1 MHVFKMRKT
10 TALILAGGFG
20 TRLQSVVKDVPKP
33 MADVRGEPFLAHL
46 IRYYKLQGVTQFVLS
61 VGYKAEFIIDYFGR
75 TFESAAIEYVREDQP
90 LGTGGAIKYALNH
103 LTADWLPNLIVN
115 GDTWFEP
122 NISAFAAFSQTK
134 NTPVCLS
141 VKPMLLNDR
150 YGSVL
155 LGANDNI
162 SGFRAE
168 PSNHAHIN
176 AGCYYIQ
183 PLLFQ
188 TILANYPDTFSFE
201 SNCLPNLAQ
210 AGQLSAYICDAQ
222 FLDIGIPTD
231 YAKAADLLPFSSS
244 K

>member
-1 MHVFKMRKT
+1 MEKI

-46 IRYYKLQGVTQFVLS
+46 IRYYQSQGVTQFVLS
-61 VGYKAEFIIDYFGR
+61 VGYKAESIIDYFGHS
-75 TFESAAIEYVREDQP
+75 FGSAAIQYVREDQP
-90 LGTGGAIKYALNH
+90 LGTGGAINYALNH
-103 LTADWLPNLIVN
+103 LAADWLPSLIVN

-122 NISAFAAFSQTK
+122 NVGVFATFARNK

-141 VKPMLLNDR
+141 VKPMQLNDR

-155 LGANDNI
+155 LGVNDNI

-168 PSNHAHIN
+168 PSDHANIN

-183 PLLFQ
+183 PRLLQ
-188 TILANYPDTFSFE
+188 KILASYPDTFSFE
-201 SNCLPNLAQ
+201 SSCLPKLAQ
-210 AGQLSAYICDAQ
+210 AGQLSGYICDAR
-222 FLDIGIPTD
+222 FLDIGIPMD
-231 YAKAADLLPFSSS
+231 YAKAAALLP
-244 K
+244 

>member
-1 MHVFKMRKT
+1 MGKI

-46 IRYYKLQGVTQFVLS
+46 IRYYQSQGVTQFVLS
-61 VGYKAEFIIDYFGR
+61 VGYKAESIIDYFGHS
-75 TFESAAIEYVREDQP
+75 FESATIQYVREDQP

-103 LTADWLPNLIVN
+103 LAADWLPSLIVN

-122 NISAFAAFSQTK
+122 NVGVFATFARSK

-141 VKPMLLNDR
+141 VKPMQLNDR

-168 PSNHAHIN
+168 PSNHANIN

-183 PLLFQ
+183 PLLLQ
-188 TILANYPDTFSFE
+188 KILASYPDTFSFE
-201 SNCLPNLAQ
+201 SICLPKLAQ
-210 AGQLSAYICDAQ
+210 AGQLSAYICDAR
-222 FLDIGIPTD
+222 FLDIGIPMD
-231 YAKAADLLPFSSS
+231 YAKAAALLP
-244 K
+244 

>member
-1 MHVFKMRKT
+1 MGKI

-46 IRYYKLQGVTQFVLS
+46 IRYYQSQGVTQFVLS
-61 VGYKAEFIIDYFGR
+61 VGYKAESIIDYFGHS
-75 TFESAAIEYVREDQP
+75 FESATIQYVREDQP

-103 LTADWLPNLIVN
+103 LAADWLPSLIVN

-122 NISAFAAFSQTK
+122 NVGVFATFARSK

-141 VKPMLLNDR
+141 VKPMQLNDR

-168 PSNHAHIN
+168 PSNHANIN

-183 PLLFQ
+183 PLLLQ
-188 TILANYPDTFSFE
+188 KILASYPGTFSFE
-201 SNCLPNLAQ
+201 SICLPKLAQ
-210 AGQLSAYICDAQ
+210 AGQLSAYICDAR
-222 FLDIGIPTD
+222 FLDIGIPMD
-231 YAKAADLLPFSSS
+231 YAKAAALLP
-244 K
+244 